1 MTEDPSRTS
10 SPHND
15 TGLLGSGPPT
25 ATQTQ
30 EGYLANHIPQGTLVE
45 RDTTN
50 RRDQGTQTSSVH
62 CLTFSPG
69 LCAELIRDHK
79 LNEAQLRNEL
89 VRILDDDAALKERD
103 SLKKLENA
111 LEKHVTSKIATDS
124 HDLSC
129 RISELTSSFS
139 RHVEEANSRMV
150 ELKRSLEHA
159 TKLITG
165 AQLSDDHLSDELLDS
180 RAVHSPSAP
189 DTSGTKPTKSAGT
202 SPVLPYHIF
211 PGNPFASFSVEQLDT
226 CTEYDSTFNNRKV
239 AYYGTLPYKYTGGSH
254 KPRDISSNPYLE
266 QISKKLEELFPD
278 CPAFNSFMVTKYD
291 SHQSCIPPH
300 SDDEDSIEPDSIIA
314 TISLGSSRP
323 VIFRRKPPGKYEK
336 TSLTL
341 EHGSLYG
348 MTRASQDIFDHCIP
362 RVEPAEYTG
371 IRLSITCRL
380 LRQSPAP
387 SPGHRMQN
395 SENTTSRPK
404 RVLIL
409 SDSKNASFDCSIFH
423 EPVIA
428 FRRNLFFLRDL
439 NEHARSI
446 EQADVVLISAGIN
459 DLRKIKA
466 ADPVTL
472 HDHIKHF
479 VSQHKTQF
487 IFDSITP
494 LSMNADRFNNMNRR
508 IDHLNELLLQLSLR
522 SPNFKLFDNLKF
534 GLPHLARDG
543 IHLNMAGKSSMTDCW
558 VHCVLLTVGLR
569 RGTLPLRRRYANL
582 VDAFY
587 SQPK

>member
-211 PGNPFASFSVEQLDT
+211 PGNPFASLSVDKLDT
-226 CTEYDSTFNNRKV
+226 CTD
-239 AYYGTLPYKYTGGSH
+239 
-254 KPRDISSNPYLE
+254 
-266 QISKKLEELFPD
+266 
-278 CPAFNSFMVTKYD
+278 
-291 SHQSCIPPH
+291 
-300 SDDEDSIEPDSIIA
+300 
-314 TISLGSSRP
+314 
-323 VIFRRKPPGKYEK
+323 
-336 TSLTL
+336 
-341 EHGSLYG
+341 
-348 MTRASQDIFDHCIP
+348 
-362 RVEPAEYTG
+362 
-371 IRLSITCRL
+371 
-380 LRQSPAP
+380 
-387 SPGHRMQN
+387 
-395 SENTTSRPK
+395 
-404 RVLIL
+404 
-409 SDSKNASFDCSIFH
+409 
-423 EPVIA
+423 
-428 FRRNLFFLRDL
+428 
-439 NEHARSI
+439 
-446 EQADVVLISAGIN
+446 
-459 DLRKIKA
+459 
-466 ADPVTL
+466 
-472 HDHIKHF
+472 
-479 VSQHKTQF
+479 
-487 IFDSITP
+487 
-494 LSMNADRFNNMNRR
+494 
-508 IDHLNELLLQLSLR
+508 
-522 SPNFKLFDNLKF
+522 
-534 GLPHLARDG
+534 
-543 IHLNMAGKSSMTDCW
+543 
-558 VHCVLLTVGLR
+558 
-569 RGTLPLRRRYANL
+569 
-582 VDAFY
+582 
-587 SQPK
+587 